1 MLYHQVAAAY
11 LFGSVLP
18 LPAGA
23 KTPPAGGY
31 TGHHGKDPGPDE
43 LAAWGN
49 HAGNYALR
57 LPDGVV
63 GIDVDQYGSKNG
75 LATLQAAEAQLGAL
89 PPTWMSSGRD
99 PRTGSGIRFYR
110 YPGGRLA
117 GVLGESVEV
126 IQRGH
131 RYAVVW
137 PSVAHGSDGTPLEYR
152 WFKWVGEVGGIPAG
166 WAGMNRPPRVEE
178 LAELPQAWVDHLRA
192 GAATDVGPAASSAD
206 TNKLLS
212 DIVTDARPIC
222 GAMTTALGTALAKLS
237 GAVDGGRH
245 DAATAGAL
253 LIVSTAAEGHS
264 GFSEALAEFEAAWH
278 EAIGHD
284 TRRAGEFERM
294 VHTAVGKAAAK
305 HPGQT
310 TPAGGHLCERP
321 AETPMVAVVPLEL
334 AEGYHTPELPQL
346 AEVFD
351 PLGANTDLEL
361 AQAVAVF
368 MHPTHRWANDV
379 RGWIVRDDNA
389 HVWKLSNANP
399 TEGAKAMVTRVA
411 QLAPVGDPGAPAG
424 TPEKTRADRRKRLQS
439 NAGNSAI
446 ASMLV
451 AYVAGQPW
459 AWANLDTL
467 DLDPNILWAGGVAW
481 DLEASRTHLVQRR
494 DIDPNTPHLA
504 TAAVYPADVPT
515 PMWDRFMAAAF
526 PDDEQRAWVMRLFG
540 VATTGHADAA
550 LPILYGAPGAGKTTA
565 VKLAAQ
571 ALGSYATNPS
581 ALILDAGSN
590 TAEEYG
596 LLGKRLAFVDEG
608 PRNGKPALEKL
619 KALTGGG
626 RMQARPLYKNNVE
639 WQPTHTLFMSSNDYP
654 QVADGGLRRR
664 VRAVESG
671 GDPVAVRDAVL
682 PIVTNAKA
690 WVAELPGVLHRLIL
704 EAAGYLADRTT
715 ADNPLSVHAAME
727 ALAREQ
733 DPVLSWFDERVREGG
748 PTKAIDLYDDF
759 KAFAERI
766 GTHRGT
772 IPNQHVWGRRITNMG
787 YPSMHTR
794 AGRVKAL
801 EIVHG
806 GGFAMGPGVVPG
818 AFVEVASEGSQG
830 SHGPDIEGAR
840 KVHTKGSQTPKG
852 SHFLRDEIEHSQVEE
867 SGGEPFSAA
876 REPFVNLS
884 SAEGSHANTVD
895 NPLSTDV
902 VNLVN
907 LSAPSLSGKEEEDS
921 VLERARMCRGYEDER
936 FTGPTNRNEPEPAT
950 APEVEG
956 GLPLPALLQRGLEPV
971 PVPLE
976 GAAALL
982 ATLAGQSVGLD
993 VETSGYPVGHDAY
1006 RLKTAQLGNAAF
1018 ALVLDPA
1025 TPEQLAVTVAT
1036 LDAASEIVAHSATA
1050 DVSLVALEAGRDS
1063 GPWWDKTTDTAVLGA
1078 LADPALTGAHDK
1090 LKALGLK
1097 ELSAHMLP
1105 APVAPQ
1111 ADKARAALFRAN
1123 KWLTNPEP
1131 TTPPERNGWH
1141 QVPPGEPVMVTYAAS
1156 DVLDTAELRDT
1167 LPDPTPELMARER
1180 ALQRITARL
1189 PERGLKLDAER
1200 VAELKAHHEAERDK
1214 WADALKAHGVDYP
1227 GSNTKL
1233 GQAFIALGADL
1244 PATATGKPSTA
1255 AATIERLAE
1264 HDGPARQLAQD
1275 LLAFREHE
1283 KLLSTYL
1290 VPFSLQ
1296 CTHGDGRARPTI
1308 LTLGAAATGRMSSV
1322 RPNIQQ
1328 VPRDGG
1334 MRAMFVAD
1342 EGHAFIAADFS
1353 SVEVRIAAA
1362 ITGDATLAHM
1372 VREGIDLHGEV
1383 VKLAW
1388 GLSPEDPTFKS
1399 VRYDAKRAVFGYL
1412 YGAGLKTMA
1421 KQLGAH
1427 GDKAQ
1432 AVVDALKAITPQLI
1446 DYDRGLRRA
1455 VETGAL
1461 SKWVHPSGRTAW
1473 FNADQPHKSL
1483 NMIVQGYGREL
1494 LVDAMFR
1501 WEALHPGHTITPI
1514 HDELVIHV
1522 PEAHADA
1529 WIQDLAQCMTTT
1541 IGTGA
1546 AQVPIVAEVDP
1557 PTRRWGASE

>member
-1 MLYHQVAAAY
+1 MLYHEAAAAY
-11 LFGSVLP
+11 TFGSVLP
-18 LPAGA
+18 LDPG
-23 KTPPAGGY
+23 KKSPPPKGY
-31 TGHHGKDPGPDE
+31 TGEHGKDAGPEE
-43 LAAWGN
+43 LSAWAN
-49 HAGNYALR
+49 HEGNYALR

-63 GIDVDQYGSKNG
+63 GIDVDHYGSKRG
-75 LATLQAAEAQLGAL
+75 LDTLAHWEAQLGPL
-89 PPTWMSSGRD
+89 PPTPMSTGRA
-99 PRTGSGIRFYR
+99 PGTGSGIRFYR
-110 YPGGRLA
+110 YPGGKLA
-117 GVLGESVEV
+117 PVLGEAVEIV
-126 IQRGH
+126 QRGH

-137 PSVAHGSDGTPLEYR
+137 PSKATGSDGVALTYAWHKPMGAM
-152 WFKWVGEVGGIPAG
+152 WVRMAQ
-166 WAGMNRPPRVEE
+166 PPSLNE
-178 LAELPQAWVDHLRA
+178 LAELPPAWFEHLRA
-192 GAATDVGPAASSAD
+192 GASASRGPAAAPD
-206 TNKLLS
+206 VANRLLV
-212 DIVTDARPIC
+212 DLVTDERPPC
-222 GAMTTALGTALAKLS
+222 GTMVTALDGALAKLS
-237 GAVDGGRH
+237 AAGEGGRH
-245 DAATAGAL
+245 DATTAGAL
-253 LIVSTAAEGHS
+253 LIVATAAEGHS
-264 GFSEALAEFEAAWH
+264 GFSAAIEDLEAAWN

-284 TRRAGEFERM
+284 PARAGEFARM
-294 VHTAVGKAAAK
+294 VNTAVGKAASE
-305 HPGQT
+305 HPNGQT
-310 TPAGGHLCERP
+310 KLVMHLCDRP
-321 AETPMVAVVPLEL
+321 AETPMVAVVPPEL
-334 AEGYHTPELPQL
+334 AEGDHTPELPQL

-481 DLEASRTHLVQRR
+481 DLEASRTHLVQRT

-504 TAAVYPADVPT
+504 TAAVYPRDVPT
-515 PMWDRFMAAAF
+515 PMWNRFMAAAF

-550 LPILYGAPGAGKTTA
+550 LPILYGAPGTGKTTA
-565 VKLAAQ
+565 VKLVAQ

-671 GDPVAVRDAVL
+671 GDPVAVRNAVL

-690 WVAELPGVLHRLIL
+690 WAAELPGVLHRLIL

-748 PTKAIDLYDDF
+748 PTKALDLYDDF
-759 KAFAERI
+759 KAYAERV

-818 AFVEVASEGSQG
+818 ALVEVPEKGSQG

-840 KVHTKGSQTPKG
+840 KVHTKGSQTPEG
-852 SHFLRDEIEHSQVEE
+852 SHYLRDGIEHSQVEE

-876 REPFVNLS
+876 CEPSVNLP

-907 LSAPSLSGKEEEDS
+907 LSAPSLSGKEEEDL

-971 PVPLE
+971 PVALE
-976 GAAALL
+976 DAAALL

-1090 LKALGLK
+1090 PKALGLK

-1105 APVAPQ
+1105 APVAPE

-1141 QVPPGEPVMVTYAAS
+1141 QVPPGHPVMVTYAAS
-1156 DVLDTAELRDT
+1156 DVLDTSELRDM
-1167 LPDPTPELMARER
+1167 LPDPTPELLTRER

-1200 VAELKAHHEAERDK
+1200 VAELTAVHEQARDAAAAK
-1214 WADALKAHGVDYP
+1214 LTAHGIDNP
-1227 GSNTKL
+1227 GSSAQVGAAML
-1233 GQAFIALGADL
+1233 ALGADL

-1255 AATIERLAE
+1255 ADVVERLAE
-1264 HDGPARQLAQD
+1264 REGPAQSLAAD
-1275 LLAFREHE
+1275 LLEFREHE

-1290 VPFSLQ
+1290 YPFGLQ

-1334 MRAMFVAD
+1334 LRGLFVAD
-1342 EGHAFIAADFS
+1342 EGQRFIAADFS

-1362 ITGDATLAHM
+1362 VTGDETLAHM

-1388 GLSPEDPTFKS
+1388 GMSPDDPEFKGA
-1399 VRYDAKRAVFGYL
+1399 RYAAKRAVFGYL
-1412 YGAGLKTMA
+1412 YGAGLPTMA
-1421 KQLGAH
+1421 RQLGAH

-1432 AVVDALKAITPQLI
+1432 AVVDALKAITPGLVEF
-1446 DYDRGLRRA
+1446 DKGLRDA
-1455 VETGAL
+1455 VRSGQLTR
-1461 SKWVHPSGRTAW
+1461 WVHPSGRAAY
-1473 FNADQPHKSL
+1473 FNKKLPHKAL

-1501 WEALHPGHTITPI
+1501 WEAMHPGHTIIPI
-1514 HDELVIHV
+1514 HDELVIQC
-1522 PEAHADA
+1522 ESELAD
-1529 WIQDLAQCMTTT
+1529 QYTEDLVTCMTTT
-1541 IGTGA
+1541 LEPSI
-1546 AQVPIVAEVDP
+1546 PIVAEADAP
-1557 PTRRWGASE
+1557 AKRWGG

>member
-1 MLYHQVAAAY
+1 MLYHEAAQLY
-11 LFGSVLP
+11 TFGSVLP
-18 LPAGA
+18 LDPG
-23 KTPPAGGY
+23 KKSPPPKGY
-31 TGHHGKDPGPDE
+31 TGEHGKDAGPEE
-43 LAAWGN
+43 LSAWAH

-63 GIDVDQYGSKNG
+63 GIDVDQYGSKTG
-75 LATLQAAEAQLGAL
+75 LDTLKAWEDQLGPL
-89 PPTWMSSGRD
+89 PPTPMSTGRA
-99 PRTGSGIRFYR
+99 PGTGSGIRFYR
-110 YPGGRLA
+110 YPGGKLA
-117 GVLGESVEV
+117 PVLGEAVEIV
-126 IQRGH
+126 QRGH

-137 PSVAHGSDGTPLEYR
+137 PSKATGSDGVALTYAWHKPMGAAWLR
-152 WFKWVGEVGGIPAG
+152 MDKPPALD
-166 WAGMNRPPRVEE
+166 E
-178 LAELPQAWVDHLRA
+178 LAELPPAWVEHLRA
-192 GAATDVGPAASSAD
+192 GASASRGPAAAPDVS
-206 TNKLLS
+206 NRLLV
-212 DIVTDARPIC
+212 DLVTDERPPC
-222 GAMTTALGTALAKLS
+222 GTMNTALAGALAKLS
-237 GAVDGGRH
+237 AAGEGGRH
-245 DAATAGAL
+245 DATTAGVL
-253 LIVSTAAEGHS
+253 LIVATAAEGHS
-264 GFSEALAEFEAAWH
+264 GFSAAIEDLEAAWD

-284 TRRAGEFERM
+284 PARAGEFARM
-294 VHTAVGKAAAK
+294 VSTAVGKAASE
-305 HPGQT
+305 HPDGQT
-310 TPAGGHLCERP
+310 KLVMHLCDRP
-321 AETPMVAVVPLEL
+321 AETPMEAHVPPEL
-334 AEGYHTPELPQL
+334 AEGAHTPELPQL
-346 AEVFD
+346 AAVFD
-351 PLGANTDLEL
+351 PLGAHTDLEL

-379 RGWIVRDDNA
+379 RGWVVRDDNA
-389 HVWKLSNANP
+389 HVWRLSNANP

-446 ASMLV
+446 AAMLV

-459 AWANLDTL
+459 TWANLDTL
-467 DLDPNILWAGGVAW
+467 DLDPNMLWAGGVAW
-481 DLEASRTHLVQRR
+481 DLEASRTRLVPR

-550 LPILYGAPGAGKTTA
+550 LPILYGAPGTGKTTA
-565 VKLAAQ
+565 VKLVAQ
-571 ALGSYATNPS
+571 ALGGYATNPS

-664 VRAVESG
+664 VRAVESA

-690 WVAELPGVLHRLIL
+690 WAAELPGVLHRLIL

-733 DPVLSWFDERVREGG
+733 DPILSWFDERVREGG
-748 PTKAIDLYDDF
+748 PTKTLDLYDDF
-759 KAFAERI
+759 KAYAERI

-787 YPSMHTR
+787 YTVMHTR
-794 AGRVKAL
+794 AGNVRAL

-806 GGFAMGPGVVPG
+806 GGFAMGPGAVPG
-818 AFVEVASEGSQG
+818 AAEEVPEEGSQG
-830 SHGPDIEGAR
+830 SHGPANGGSR
-840 KVHTKGSQTPKG
+840 KVHTKGSQAPKG
-852 SHFLRDEIEHSQVEE
+852 SHFPENGIEHSQ
-867 SGGEPFSAA
+867 GQKPDGEPFSAE

-884 SAEGSHANTVD
+884 SAKGSQANTQA
-895 NPLSTDV
+895 NPLSNDG

-907 LSAPSLSGKEEEDS
+907 LSNPSLSEEEEEDV
-921 VLERARMCRGYEDER
+921 VLERARMCRGFEGKR
-936 FTGPTNRNEPEPAT
+936 FTGKPTVTAAEPDAAAED
-950 APEVEG
+950 EG
-956 GLPLPALLQRGLEPV
+956 GMPLPALLQRGLEPV
-971 PVPLE
+971 PVSLE
-976 GAAALL
+976 DASALL

-993 VETSGYPVGHDAY
+993 VETSAFPVGHHDY
-1006 RLKTAQLGNAAF
+1006 KLKTAQLGTAAF
-1018 ALVLDPA
+1018 AIVLDPA
-1025 TPEQLAVTVAT
+1025 MPEQLAVTVAT
-1036 LDAASEIVAHSATA
+1036 LDAAAEIVAHSATA
-1050 DVSLVALEAGRDS
+1050 DVSLVALEAGVDS

-1090 LKALGLK
+1090 PKALALKAL
-1097 ELSAHMLP
+1097 SARMLP

-1141 QVPPGEPVMVTYAAS
+1141 QVPIGEPVMVTYAAS
-1156 DVLDTAELRDT
+1156 DVLDTAELRDM
-1167 LPDPTPELMARER
+1167 LPDPTPELMTRER

-1200 VAELKAHHEAERDK
+1200 VVALTATHERARDAAAAK
-1214 WADALKAHGVDYP
+1214 LAAHGIDNP
-1227 GSNTKL
+1227 GSNDQVGAAML
-1233 GQAFIALGADL
+1233 ALGADL

-1255 AATIERLAE
+1255 ADVVERLAE
-1264 HDGPARQLAQD
+1264 REGPAQD
-1275 LLAFREHE
+1275 LAVDLLEFREHE

-1290 VPFSLQ
+1290 TPFGLQ

-1334 MRAMFVAD
+1334 LRGLFVAD
-1342 EGHAFIAADFS
+1342 EGQRFIAADFS

-1362 ITGDATLAHM
+1362 ITGDETLARM
-1372 VREGIDLHGEV
+1372 VREGTDLHGEV

-1388 GLSPEDPTFKS
+1388 GMSPDDPAFKGA
-1399 VRYDAKRAVFGYL
+1399 RYAAKRAVFGYL
-1412 YGAGLKTMA
+1412 YGAGLPTMA
-1421 KQLGAH
+1421 RQLGAH

-1432 AVVDALKAITPQLI
+1432 AVVDALKAITPGLVEF
-1446 DYDRGLRRA
+1446 DKGLRDA
-1455 VETGAL
+1455 VRNGQLTR
-1461 SKWVHPSGRTAW
+1461 WVHPSGRAAF
-1473 FNADQPHKSL
+1473 FNKKLPHKAL

-1501 WEALHPGHTITPI
+1501 WEAMHPGHTIIPI
-1514 HDELVIHV
+1514 HDEMVIQV
-1522 PEAHADA
+1522 DAEHADQYA
-1529 WIQDLAQCMTTT
+1529 EDLVACMTTT
-1541 IGTGA
+1541 LEPSI
-1546 AQVPIVAEVDP
+1546 PIVAEADA
-1557 PTRRWGASE
+1557 PTTRWGSVES